1 MPEADQGDRTVAITV
16 VVPTYRRAERLVGCL
31 EALRTQ
37 EVGVP
42 FEVIVVDDGSPE
54 PVPATLAE
62 ACGNA
67 ALIRVLRQD
76 NAGPAAARNKGA
88 GAARGDLLVFTDDD
102 CRPAPGWLAALLAA
116 HRAAPNALLGGH
128 TINGVAG
135 NLFSEAS
142 QDLIAFLEAEDR
154 QYFASNNIACA
165 RRLFEDTGGFADG
178 FPLAGGEDRE
188 FGLRWT
194 STERPLVFVPDAL
207 VAHHHDLTARSFWR
221 QHANYGRG
229 ARHMRVRAGDERAG
243 GGEVTGRHAF
253 ASLGWYA
260 RLVSWPVRTRQADGL
275 ARAGLLGVAQ
285 LAAAW
290 GFVTPNRR

>member
-1 MPEADQGDRTVAITV
+1 MSETDQHDAAAISI
-16 VVPTYRRAERLVGCL
+16 VVPTYQRAERLTACL
-31 EALRTQ
+31 DALRGQ
-37 EVGVP
+37 DVGVP
-42 FEVIVVDDGSPE
+42 YEVVVVDDGSPD
-54 PVPATLAE
+54 PVPPALAE
-62 ACGNA
+62 ARGNA
-67 ALIRVLRQD
+67 MSIRLLRQD

-88 GAARGDLLVFTDDD
+88 AAARGDLLAFTDDD
-102 CRPAPGWLAALLAA
+102 CRPAPGWLAALLDA
-116 HRAAPNALLGGH
+116 HRAAPDALLGGH
-128 TINGVAG
+128 TVNGVAG
-135 NLFSEAS
+135 NRFSEAS

-165 RRLFEDTGGFADG
+165 RSLFQAGGGFADG

-194 STERPLVFVPDAL
+194 DAGRPLVFVPDAL
-207 VAHHHDLTARSFWR
+207 VAHHHDLTAKGFWR

-229 ARHMRVRAGDERAG
+229 ARHMRTRAGQAEGDEA
-243 GGEVTGRHAF
+243 VGRHAF

-260 RLVSWPVRTRQADGL
+260 RLVSWPVRTRQAGGL

-285 LAAAW
+285 LATAW